1 MYRMSR
7 RTRVA
12 VGGGRA
18 ARALRTLLDR
28 LVVPTCAFCGSDDD
42 AWPICRPCRLDL
54 PWVRTACPRC
64 ARPLGTGQHPSVPCG
79 RCQRRP
85 PPYARAYAPLH
96 YVFPVDA
103 AIRALKFRADLAY
116 APALAELLAP
126 GIRREAAC
134 WDALV
139 PVPLHRWRQA
149 LRGFNQ
155 AREIATWLSRR
166 VGLPV
171 VELAQ
176 RHRRTSPQ
184 STLPARRRRA
194 NIRGAFS
201 ARAMRPPERILL
213 LDDVMTTGETCG
225 ELARVLYSAGVSK
238 VGVACVARATPG
250 SAQAGRGRSNV

>member
-1 MYRMSR
+1 MFRKLR
-7 RTRVA
+7 RLWVPTSSA
-12 VGGGRA
+12 RA
-18 ARALRTLLDR
+18 GRALRTLLDR

-54 PWVRTACPRC
+54 PWVRMACPRC
-64 ARPLGTGQHPSVPCG
+64 ARPLATGQHRSIACG

-85 PPYARAYAPLH
+85 PPFTRAYAPLH
-96 YVFPVDA
+96 YMFPVDA
-103 AIRALKFRADLAY
+103 AIRALKFRADLPY
-116 APALAELLAP
+116 APALAELLVPAV
-126 GIRREAAC
+126 RREAAC

-194 NIRGAFS
+194 NVCGAFRV
-201 ARAMRPPERILL
+201 RATRPPERILL
-213 LDDVMTTGETCG
+213 IDDVMTTGETCG

-238 VGVACVARATPG
+238 IGVACVARATPG
-250 SAQAGRGRSNV
+250 SAQAGRAGSNV